1 MFFKKIKDVYGKE
14 VMPTKKYQE
23 GGVTNFETQYNLGN
37 MQNPLEQKLLTQL
50 KGYGYNV
57 DPTKDILSQLQG
69 LDMSSQSLADMFR
82 GKYGIGSKVEMPLTM
97 FSEINPTQLK
107 ALDTDFYNPMREK
120 TEANLTDKFL
130 QQKQNIN
137 TGGFAGTGQSVQRED
152 DLRQILGAGVEKG
165 EMKIDKLISS
175 AYGNVLG
182 EMQNWEQAV
191 SKLRF
196 G

>member
-23 GGVTNFETQYNLGN
+23 GGNIQYNLSDI
-37 MQNPLEQKLLTQL
+37 QNPLQQKLLTQL
-50 KGYGYNV
+50 GQYGYDI
-57 DPTKDILSQLQG
+57 DPRKDIISQMQG
-69 LDMSSQSLADMFR
+69 FNMSSQDIADMFR
-82 GKYGIGSKVEMPLTM
+82 SKYSIGSKVEMPLSM
-97 FSEINPTQLK
+97 FSEINPSQLK
-107 ALDTDFYNPMREK
+107 ALDTEFYNPLREK
-120 TEANLTDKFL
+120 TYSQLSDKFL

-137 TGGFAGTGQSVQRED
+137 TGGFAGSGQAIQKED
-152 DLRQILGAGVEKG
+152 DLRDAMGIGIEQG
-165 EMKIDKLISS
+165 EMNIDKLISS
-175 AYGNVLG
+175 AYGNILG